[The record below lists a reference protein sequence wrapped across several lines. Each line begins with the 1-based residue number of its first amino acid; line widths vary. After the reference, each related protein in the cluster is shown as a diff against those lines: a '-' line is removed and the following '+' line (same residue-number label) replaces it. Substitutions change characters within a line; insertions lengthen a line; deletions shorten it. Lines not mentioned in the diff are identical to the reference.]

1 MSVTGLL
8 PSPPPLCWHGGGH
21 SSFTRIKKS
30 LMTTHKKRGGG
41 VSSISENAIRVYH
54 PGSLYQIETLC
65 NAITIS
71 LLTNGPVPT
80 LRRFDLF
87 STFAASEK
95 LSLAI
100 PSNSDKND
108 LRRLSQLC
116 TTLFRAF
123 EDSVSPRFVPLF
135 YDRNAGDV

>member
-1 MSVTGLL
+1 
-8 PSPPPLCWHGGGH
+8 
-21 SSFTRIKKS
+21 
-30 LMTTHKKRGGG
+30 MTSHKKRG
-41 VSSISENAIRVYH
+41 VNTISDNPIRAYH
-54 PGSLYQIETLC
+54 SGSLYQIETLC

-71 LLTNGPVPT
+71 LLTNGIPINFDSISPVT
-80 LRRFDLF
+80 
-87 STFAASEK
+87 ASEK

-100 PSNSDKND
+100 PSNSDKDD